1 MASGAPRQY
10 RTAEICATRPMFVYK
25 RTQQRP
31 RDIVSKGKI
40 KTYLSADCQ
49 IQGGLILYDRQA

>member
-25 RTQQRP
+25 RTQQRL
-31 RDIVSKGKI
+31 RNIVLGEKI
-40 KTYLSADCQ
+40 KTYLSAGC
-49 IQGGLILYDRQA
+49 